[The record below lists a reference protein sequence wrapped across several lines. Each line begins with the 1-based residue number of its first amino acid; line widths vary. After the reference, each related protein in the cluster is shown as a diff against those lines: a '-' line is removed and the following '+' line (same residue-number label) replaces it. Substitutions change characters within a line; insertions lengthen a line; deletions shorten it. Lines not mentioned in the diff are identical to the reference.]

1 MEPSTAFE
9 HIGMTSINFKGC
21 DARKGKIA
29 GKRHTC
35 LQAVFGSE
43 IVGAIH

>member
-1 MEPSTAFE
+1 MEPSTVFE

-29 GKRHTC
+29 AKRHTW
-35 LQAVFGSE
+35 LQAIPGSE
-43 IVGAIH
+43 IISAIH